1 MVAGRI
7 EFLPERPHLTAADVH
22 VWIEDVTYADTPAVR
37 VFHQRMLR
45 ISYDGGPDGIP
56 FTLDYNPEP
65 SNRSY
70 SLGVLVDLDGDS
82 RAGRGDYV
90 SYQSVALPADGSIAL
105 VRVQRIS

>member
-7 EFLPERPHLTAADVH
+7 EFLPERPQLKAADVH
-22 VWIEDVTYADTPAVR
+22 VWIEDVTYADAPAVR
-37 VFHQRMLR
+37 VFEQRMAGVA
-45 ISYDGGPDGIP
+45 YEGEPDGLP

-70 SLGVLVDLDGDS
+70 NLGVLVDLDGDS
-82 RAGRGDYV
+82 KAGRGDYV
-90 SYQSVALPADGSIAL
+90 SYQAVALPLDGSVAR